1 MCILDQSSHPPV
13 RKREHSILCSQI
25 LAIIYCKNPSVV
37 FCNNQRNNMPSN
49 RRVEYESADLECLHG
64 DCARRASLDSKT
76 TSTTV
81 DTSTR
86 SNVNVE
92 GEGVEDDSCRL
103 YPKDCYSFIALC
115 YPEKKEWPSFVFL
128 TGFVVF
134 SFQMTFLG
142 LLIMSVTSE
151 KLGTIGEIDN
161 PGTSLGTN
169 FFPANSKQ
177 IVRATQVF
185 SMITSFLFPYS
196 SLKDV
201 VKAVLLFPKSSE
213 NHKKRRVRFLRF
225 ACTLRFLQGLV
236 AIFVSWLLVMTS
248 DNVVD
253 IILNFTAINF
263 ISNLDEIAYSMAK
276 CGELG
281 LNFKKKLQNVE
292 KTELPPGIFKN
303 RIICHW
309 CVVTVTSLLF
319 FGVMT
324 AVMVAQERND
334 IWSTE
339 ELRVRFHDET
349 GIEEYSGCFKKQDS
363 SGYSSKRHIYH
374 RLVKDGNTTS
384 TTATIGYCE
393 ESRHWVLLKGYH
405 TEPCTDNWKD
415 QLAYSAKIDT
425 FDIQASYEESW
436 VSSSGTPLEFYFFPD
451 ETGDTCSSF
460 IGDGTC
466 DLVFNKLDYDYDDG
480 DCCASTCIGTN
491 CGRGENYSFF
501 GSTDIVGTGFPS
513 CIDKSMVAVTIVL
526 NDIRSSRD
534 PMFAKFSKALVNN
547 IFMKED
553 TWRAVKPAEA
563 LFALECDGK
572 NVLSIFIDQSME
584 NNNETVMVNEGA
596 TCSLVIRNTTT
607 NGFKADHLRD
617 DPIWYVD
624 YTVFHD
630 RRNNIMSSNDN
641 ELLEILSARSKE
653 AGSVKFT
660 RISDCFIETLKDHV
674 DIRTIYTGSDPSN
687 KAFRW
692 LLDQNDNSDYP
703 QFKDE
708 FFIERYALATLDFTL
723 SNQTT
728 FINEQ
733 RQCTWPNIKC
743 TDGAVTQVDLQ
754 KKNIKELSAEI
765 MTSIQILSDLTELNL
780 GKLDLVA
787 CDIFAIPCS
796 HTILFCARWQSNH
809 VNPKRTEVVVK
820 FDFTFFL

>member
-1 MCILDQSSHPPV
+1 
-13 RKREHSILCSQI
+13 
-25 LAIIYCKNPSVV
+25 
-37 FCNNQRNNMPSN
+37 MPSN
-49 RRVEYESADLECLHG
+49 RRVEFESADLECLHG
-64 DCARRASLDSKT
+64 DGARRASLDSKT

-81 DTSTR
+81 DTSIH
-86 SNVNVE
+86 SNVNIE
-92 GEGVEDDSCRL
+92 GEGVEDDACRF

-128 TGFVVF
+128 TGLLVF

-201 VKAVLLFPKSSE
+201 VKAVLLFPRSSE
-213 NHKKRRVRFLRF
+213 NHKKSRVRLLRF
-225 ACTLRFLQGLV
+225 ACMLRFLQGLV
-236 AIFVSWLLVMTS
+236 AIFASWLLVMTS

-276 CGELG
+276 SGELG
-281 LNFKKKLQNVE
+281 LNFKKKLQKVE
-292 KTELPPGIFKN
+292 KTELPPGLFKN

-309 CVVTVTSLLF
+309 CVVTMISLLF
-319 FGVMT
+319 FVAMT
-324 AVMVAQERND
+324 VVMVAQERND
-334 IWSTE
+334 IWSTK

-349 GIEEYSGCFKKQDS
+349 GIEEYSGCFKTDP
-363 SGYSSKRHIYH
+363 SGYSSKRHIYN
-374 RLVKDGNTTS
+374 RFIEDGTNS

-393 ESRHWVLLKGYH
+393 ESRHWVLLKGNP
-405 TEPCTDNWKD
+405 TDLCTTDREV

-451 ETGDTCSSF
+451 GPGDTCSSF

-466 DLVFNKLDYDYDDG
+466 DPVFNRLDYNYDDG

-491 CGRGENYSFF
+491 CGRGENYNFF

-513 CIDKSMVAVTIVL
+513 CTDKSMVAVTILL
-526 NDIRSSRD
+526 NDVRSSRD
-534 PMFAKFSKALVNN
+534 PMFAKFNKALGQN
-547 IFMKED
+547 IFMDED
-553 TWRAVKPAEA
+553 TWRSAKPAEA

-572 NVLSIFIDQSME
+572 NVLSIFIDKSME
-584 NNNETVMVNEGA
+584 NKTETVMVNEGA

-607 NGFKADHLRD
+607 NGFKADYLRD

-624 YTVFHD
+624 YTVFHN
-630 RRNNIMSSNDN
+630 RSNNIMSSNDN

-660 RISDCFIETLKDHV
+660 RISDCFIETLKNHIDV
-674 DIRTIYTGSDPSN
+674 RTVYTGSDPSS

-723 SNQTT
+723 SNHTT

-743 TDGAVTQVDLQ
+743 TNGAVTQVDLK
-754 KKNIKELSAEI
+754 KKNMKEFSAEM

-787 CDIFAIPCS
+787 CHIFVILCS
-796 HTILFCARWQSNH
+796 HTMIFYARWQSNH
-809 VNPKRTEVVVK
+809 VNPKRTELVVK